1 MLFQNKFG
9 THTRHIKIYDTDLG
23 SHFQQT
29 LFSRQTKR
37 KFFYLRSKI
46 SFLGKTAE
54 VLRIELEKHPYSRY
68 IPPYISLQTHT
79 LSLSL
84 SLTYST
90 LSFTKA
96 LSLSVVKWKGLRDL
110 NVRKKVIWSPS
121 SLSLSFFSTSLSLS
135 VTFVLYSFYLL
146 SLYLFSLSLA
156 VSATLFWPIFCLFS
170 TVSNFLFHFLMGRL
184 FEIR

>member
-84 SLTYST
+84 SHL
-90 LSFTKA
+90 LH
-96 LSLSVVKWKGLRDL
+96 SLLHK
-110 NVRKKVIWSPS
+110 S
-121 SLSLSFFSTSLSLS
+121 SLSLR
-135 VTFVLYSFYLL
+135 
-146 SLYLFSLSLA
+146 
-156 VSATLFWPIFCLFS
+156 C
-170 TVSNFLFHFLMGRL
+170 
-184 FEIR
+184 